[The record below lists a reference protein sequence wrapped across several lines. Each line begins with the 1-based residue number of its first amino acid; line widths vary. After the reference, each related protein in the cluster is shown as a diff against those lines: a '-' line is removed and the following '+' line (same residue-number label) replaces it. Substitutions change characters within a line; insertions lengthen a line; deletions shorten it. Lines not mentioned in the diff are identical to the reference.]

1 MKVLLPTDFSEGAEQ
16 AQAEAMR
23 LARALGAELIVL
35 HVLVPLA
42 HQGEALLGP
51 AELDRLQE
59 RQRRWAEGNLE
70 TRVVEI
76 HRAGVPARGLLWGGE
91 PAREI
96 VRAAEDEQ
104 VDLIVMGTYGR
115 SGLSRLLLGS
125 VADRVVRTAP
135 CPVVTVRGRKDGG
148 R

>member
-1 MKVLLPTDFSEGAEQ
+1 M
-16 AQAEAMR
+16 
-23 LARALGAELIVL
+23 
-35 HVLVPLA
+35 
-42 HQGEALLGP
+42 
-51 AELDRLQE
+51 
-59 RQRRWAEGNLE
+59 
-70 TRVVEI
+70 
-76 HRAGVPARGLLWGGE
+76 PARGLLWGGE